1 MPAKDIP
8 QESSTMKTNTRTKTN
23 RNGNALPDE
32 PPADID
38 ALRYDLARR
47 ITRFIGDRR
56 RAWRTCNEP
65 ACRRHRCCQ
74 APRIRCSNAPSPRP
88 DPDGRRTARAMAQ
101 VQRVLRDAQA
111 RHGEQ
116 GQAR

>member
-1 MPAKDIP
+1 
-8 QESSTMKTNTRTKTN
+8 MKTNTRPKTN
-23 RNGNALPDE
+23 RNGRTLPDE

-38 ALRYDLARR
+38 ALRYELARR
-47 ITRFIGDRR
+47 IARFVGDRR

-101 VQRVLRDAQA
+101 VQRALRDAQA
-111 RHGEQ
+111 RHREQ
-116 GQAR
+116 GEAG